1 MGSQDEDDNE
11 TVVYTKMVCPSQLL
25 ISFMVNFICVMLLSY
40 RLLIKIHFLE
50 LSLLKYSV
58 FILLFWLQSCAP
70 IPAAEM
76 SLQGVYQGVNVR
88 GVTSVWSWSLP
99 LAFCSWMNL
108 PQAWIHLQL
117 ILSCSTSE
125 SKRSAEKN
133 ANAKMPSALIAHNPN
148 TNWARQPQNHNPQTQ
163 KPVVFQSLSFVSG
176 IFSWYQSKIAFRK
189 KINVTVMTSLWI
201 WAIYCLYLDIFFY
214 LKFRL

>member
-1 MGSQDEDDNE
+1 MGSQDEENNE

-25 ISFMVNFICVMLLSY
+25 MSFMVNVICFMLLSC
-40 RLLIKIHFLE
+40 RLLIKIYFLSWAFTAN
-50 LSLLKYSV
+50 LFWFYFV
-58 FILLFWLQSCAP
+58 IFIVWLQSCAP

-125 SKRSAEKN
+125 SKRSPEKTPMPKCHRPSSPWTQIQIML
-133 ANAKMPSALIAHNPN
+133 ANPKSPTKHKSQWN
-148 TNWARQPQNHNPQTQ
+148 
-163 KPVVFQSLSFVSG
+163 
-176 IFSWYQSKIAFRK
+176 FSY
-189 KINVTVMTSLWI
+189 
-201 WAIYCLYLDIFFY
+201 
-214 LKFRL
+214 